1 MKSLK
6 LFVPLATFI
15 AGFAFVFSACNDKG
29 NVNGPNQVNLDAAQ
43 FAVIDYGDVL
53 NAVEDASPD
62 KDMAFNSAMLTY
74 GFAGGDRGF
83 GPGDPS
89 FRGMPWFDHF
99 NFGKHM
105 GMFFRQLNLTD
116 DQKSQV
122 RDLAKTFQQNM
133 KPLVAQF
140 YTANKS
146 IIDSANA
153 SRRQIMDDVKN
164 GKITRADAAVRIS
177 ALNLATRALIQSN
190 PASQAIKA
198 AMCAERDTLF
208 AGVKAILV
216 GDQITK
222 WNGWVSNIQNPC
234 TP

>member
-1 MKSLK
+1 MKSIK
-6 LFVPLATFI
+6 FVLPLASFL
-15 AGFAFVFSACNDKG
+15 AGVAFVFSACNDKG
-29 NVNGPNQVNLDAAQ
+29 NLNAPGQINLDAAQ
-43 FAVIDYGDVL
+43 FAVIAYGDVL
-53 NAVEDASPD
+53 NAVEDGSPD
-62 KDMAFNSAMLTY
+62 KDMTFNSAMLTY

-105 GMFFRQLNLTD
+105 GLFFRQLNLTD
-116 DQKSQV
+116 DQKTQV
-122 RDLAKTFQQNM
+122 RDLAKVFQQNM

-140 YTANKS
+140 YAANKA
-146 IIDSANA
+146 IIDSANV
-153 SRRQIMDDVKN
+153 SRRQIMDDVKS
-164 GKITRADAAVRIS
+164 GKITRADAASKIT
-177 ALNLATRALIQSN
+177 ALNQATRSLIQSN
-190 PASQAIKA
+190 PASQSVKA
-198 AMCAERDTLF
+198 AMCNERDKLF

-222 WNGWVSNIQNPC
+222 WNTWVSNIQNPC